1 MLRSTRSRRATA
13 IRLCACL
20 GLTLPILGCEAMS
33 REPVE
38 ALSTKTT
45 PEAVTEVQAA
55 IAQIQGTPAPRIA
68 SNVFESSPHL
78 LIEKG
83 KVKGK
88 DNVLLDNV
96 LLDGSYTDFPD
107 QYTLQ
112 IRGTTCGLFY
122 AKTNQFVPLTALNC
136 EPVTKR

>member
-45 PEAVTEVQAA
+45 TEAVTEVQAA

-83 KVKGK
+83 RVKGK
-88 DNVLLDNV
+88 DNT

-122 AKTNQFVPLTALNC
+122 AKTDQFVPLTALNC

>member
-1 MLRSTRSRRATA
+1 MLRSTRSRRATT

-45 PEAVTEVQAA
+45 TEAVTEVQAT

-83 KVKGK
+83 RVKGK
-88 DNVLLDNV
+88 DNV

-122 AKTNQFVPLTALNC
+122 AKTDQFVPLTALNC

>member
-13 IRLCACL
+13 TRLCACL
-20 GLTLPILGCEAMS
+20 GLTLPILGCEAIS

-83 KVKGK
+83 RVKGK
-88 DNVLLDNV
+88 NNV

-112 IRGTTCGLFY
+112 IRGTTCGLFH
-122 AKTNQFVPLTALNC
+122 AKTDQFVPLTALNC

>member
-1 MLRSTRSRRATA
+1 
-13 IRLCACL
+13 
-20 GLTLPILGCEAMS
+20 MS